1 MGCYPPL
8 EKIVSKALGKCN
20 GRDRWKKERLDYAL
34 AYPPTEIHYMRPVA
48 RTVTFASN
56 NSVYVIPPSPPPPT
70 QPQPQPQP
78 QEQEQ
83 EQQKQSPP
91 EPPQQ
96 PQTPPQQHEPEQHPD
111 EPQPQPQPEQP
122 AAEAEPPAPTQDAP
136 PPAQPE
142 PKRKP
147 PKGPK
152 RGKKKHSGRVRF
164 GPEPPPPQQQEE
176 EEQPQEEEHDDAQ
189 GPAGD
194 SWDAPGKQGPRGAA
208 AAAPPPPAQ
217 EQGRGYLLRYTPSP
231 LPRWEATPRRHEYFS
246 GEYRSYYPTPVREGI
261 YRIATDAN
269 RLTTIFSE
277 ENPNA
282 CTIV

>member
-1 MGCYPPL
+1 MVHASRVTASLSCSPL
-8 EKIVSKALGKCN
+8 DW
-20 GRDRWKKERLDYAL
+20 RDRWKKERLDYAL
-34 AYPPTEIHYMRPVA
+34 AYPPTEIHYVRPVA

-70 QPQPQPQP
+70 QPQQQ
-78 QEQEQ
+78 Q

-96 PQTPPQQHEPEQHPD
+96 PQTPPQQHEPEQHHD
-111 EPQPQPQPEQP
+111 APQPQPEQP
-122 AAEAEPPAPTQDAP
+122 AEAAEPPAQTQDAP
-136 PPAQPE
+136 PPTEPE
-142 PKRKP
+142 PKPKP

-152 RGKKKHSGRVRF
+152 RGKKKNSGRVRF

-176 EEQPQEEEHDDAQ
+176 EEEPQQQEEHEHAQ

-194 SWDAPGKQGPRGAA
+194 SGDVHNQQGPHGAA
-208 AAAPPPPAQ
+208 AAPAPPPPRPAQ

>member
-8 EKIVSKALGKCN
+8 GKIVSKALGKCN
-20 GRDRWKKERLDYAL
+20 GRERWREGRLDIDYAL
-34 AYPPTEIHYMRPVA
+34 AYPPGPPTEIHYMRPVA

-56 NSVYVIPPSPPPPT
+56 NSIYVIPPSPPPP
-70 QPQPQPQP
+70 QPQ
-78 QEQEQ
+78 
-83 EQQKQSPP
+83 QQQQSTP
-91 EPPQQ
+91 EPQQ
-96 PQTPPQQHEPEQHPD
+96 PQTPPRHEPEQQHGTP
-111 EPQPQPQPEQP
+111 ESQPPQPQAEQP
-122 AAEAEPPAPTQDAP
+122 EPPAQTQDAP
-136 PPAQPE
+136 PQAE
-142 PKRKP
+142 PKP

-152 RGKKKHSGRVRF
+152 RGKKKQPGRVRF
-164 GPEPPPPQQQEE
+164 GPEPPPPQQ
-176 EEQPQEEEHDDAQ
+176 EEQAQQEHAQAPPGNSEKAPGQ
-189 GPAGD
+189 GPH
-194 SWDAPGKQGPRGAA
+194 GAA
-208 AAAPPPPAQ
+208 PAPT
-217 EQGRGYLLRYTPSP
+217 QGQGYLLRYTPSP

>member
-1 MGCYPPL
+1 M
-8 EKIVSKALGKCN
+8 S
-20 GRDRWKKERLDYAL
+20 GRERWRQERLDYL

-56 NSVYVIPPSPPPPT
+56 NSVYVIPPSPPP
-70 QPQPQPQP
+70 QEPQ
-78 QEQEQ
+78 
-83 EQQKQSPP
+83 QQQQSPP
-91 EPPQQ
+91 EPQQ
-96 PQTPPQQHEPEQHPD
+96 PQTPPQREPEQHQHHD
-111 EPQPQPQPEQP
+111 ARQSQPPQPEQ
-122 AAEAEPPAPTQDAP
+122 EAPAPAQTQDAP
-136 PPAQPE
+136 PQAE
-142 PKRKP
+142 PKP

-152 RGKKKHSGRVRF
+152 RGGKKKQSGRVRF
-164 GPEPPPPQQQEE
+164 GPEPPPPQQQEQ
-176 EEQPQEEEHDDAQ
+176 EQPQEEHAQ
-189 GPAGD
+189 GHG
-194 SWDAPGKQGPRGAA
+194 SGGDAPGQQGPHS
-208 AAAPPPPAQ
+208 AAPAPGPVQ
-217 EQGRGYLLRYTPSP
+217 QGQPGYLLRYTPSP